1 MILSR
6 YILKNHIT
14 PFIFSLVSLIFIF
27 LLQFLMKFSDRLVGK
42 GLGIWVILKLITFNL
57 AWMVVLVVPMATL
70 VATLMA
76 YGSMSQN
83 NEITIIKSSG
93 TSLHKMMTAPFLAS
107 IVLAYLLFVFNND
120 VLPDA
125 NHHAKLL
132 MEDISRQKPTLSL
145 EPGVFSQDV
154 TNYSILVRGIDQKTN
169 FLKDV
174 VIYDYSNP
182 AKINIVTAHKGKI
195 YFSKDQSKLVM
206 DLWNG
211 QIHESDLNQKDFY
224 RKLIFKKHR
233 IIMNSDQ
240 FSFQQSAPGGPR
252 GDRELGTGAMLRI
265 VDSLGVLRNNAF
277 KNLSSDSYKYML
289 ADSLLPFAHIK
300 QRKANK
306 PELVY
311 IRALERIRTAKNV
324 ILSNYR
330 MVATVQDQ
338 INQYWVEIHKK
349 YAIPVACIVFIL
361 IGAPLGVMVRKGGFG
376 VAASISLFFFVLY
389 WAFLI
394 GGEKL
399 ADRNI
404 ITPFWGMWSANI
416 VLGIA
421 GVLLTTKTAQETVT
435 LNLSFL
441 KKLLPRQWRVLQE
454 EEETE

>member
-1 MILSR
+1 
-6 YILKNHIT
+6 
-14 PFIFSLVSLIFIF
+14 
-27 LLQFLMKFSDRLVGK
+27 MKFSDRLVGK
-42 GLGIWVILKLITFNL
+42 GLGLWVILKLITFNL

-76 YGSMSQN
+76 FGSMSQN
-83 NEITIIKSSG
+83 NEITIIKSAG
-93 TSLHKMMTAPFLAS
+93 TSLHRMMIAPFLAS
-107 IVLAYLLFVFNND
+107 IVLAYLLFLFNND

-132 MEDISRQKPTLSL
+132 MQDISRQKPTLSL

-154 TNYSILVRGIDQKTN
+154 TNYAILVRGIDQKTN
-169 FLKDV
+169 YLKDV
-174 VIYDYSNP
+174 VIYDYTDP

-195 YFSKDQSKLVM
+195 YFSKDQSKLIM

-240 FSFQQSAPGGPR
+240 FTFQQSAPGGPR
-252 GDRELGTGAMLRI
+252 GDRELGTGAMLSI
-265 VDSLGVLRNNAF
+265 VDSLSFLKQSAVNN
-277 KNLSSDSYKYML
+277 LTRDSQKYMF
-289 ADSLLPFAHIK
+289 ADSLLPFEHITQK
-300 QRKANK
+300 KANN
-306 PELVY
+306 PELIY
-311 IRALERIRTAKNV
+311 IRALERIKTAKNV
-324 ILSNYR
+324 IMSNYR
-330 MVATVQDQ
+330 MDATLQDE
-338 INQYWVEIHKK
+338 INKYWVEIHKK

-416 VLGIA
+416 LLGIV
-421 GVLLTTKTAQETVT
+421 GILLTTKTVQETVT
-435 LNLSFL
+435 INLSFL
-441 KKLLPRQWRVLQE
+441 KKLIPKQWREIQNE
-454 EEETE
+454 EAAE

>member
-6 YILKNHIT
+6 YILKNHVT
-14 PFIFSLVSLIFIF
+14 PFIFSLISLIFIF

-42 GLGIWVILKLITFNL
+42 GLGVWVILKLITFNL

-93 TSLHKMMTAPFLAS
+93 TSLHRMMTAPFLAS
-107 IVLAYLLFVFNND
+107 IVLAYLLFLFNND

-174 VIYDYSNP
+174 VIYDYSDP

-195 YFSKDQSKLVM
+195 YFSKDQSKLIM

-240 FSFQQSAPGGPR
+240 FTFQQSAPGGPR
-252 GDRELGTGAMLRI
+252 GDRELGTSAMLNI
-265 VDSLGVLRNNAF
+265 VDSLNVLKQSADN
-277 KNLSSDSYKYML
+277 NLSNDVNKYMF
-289 ADSLLPFAHIK
+289 ADSLLPFDHIAQK
-300 QRKANK
+300 KANK
-306 PELVY
+306 PDLIYV
-311 IRALERIRTAKNV
+311 RALERIKTAKNV

-330 MVATVQDQ
+330 MEAMVQDQ

-421 GVLLTTKTAQETVT
+421 GILLTTKTVQETVT
-435 LNLSFL
+435 INLSFL
-441 KKLLPRQWRVLQE
+441 KKLIPKQWRELQSE
-454 EEETE
+454 EAQD